1 MTEKSASST
10 ASSDTTGTTP
20 GTGTTP
26 DTTGTTSARAGAAPP
41 QAGTARARTGTA
53 PARAET
59 APNTETTASTETTP
73 STRTTP
79 VRTGE
84 RVADTTPGGSPT
96 ETSPLNGG
104 PTRAVG
110 LPVARRLGRKAQGR
124 IADWI
129 TFAVLAVGGVAMVAP
144 LVWMFSTS
152 LKTKT
157 EVFALPPVWI
167 PEVPQWETYVRMWE
181 NSYVLTGFQN
191 SLVVATSVTVLG
203 TITCSLAAFALAKMR
218 LPGRNA
224 IFVGLLTG
232 IMIPFPT
239 LMIPQFVM
247 FSRIGWVD
255 TLLPLIVP
263 AIFGNVIVIFF
274 LKQYLENVPNS
285 IVEAAKIDGASYW
298 QIFWRLIFPIIRPA
312 VSAQFILWF
321 MMVWNDYLA
330 PILYLNTPER
340 QTLQVVIANM
350 NVQYATQRD
359 YPLIMAASFVAL
371 LPILAVF
378 LVFQRQIIES
388 VALTGTKG

>member
-1 MTEKSASST
+1 MTERSASST
-10 ASSDTTGTTP
+10 ASSSTSTTP
-20 GTGTTP
+20 
-26 DTTGTTSARAGAAPP
+26 AVRPP
-41 QAGTARARTGTA
+41 LGGPLRTKA
-53 PARAET
+53 PAAK
-59 APNTETTASTETTP
+59 
-73 STRTTP
+73 
-79 VRTGE
+79 
-84 RVADTTPGGSPT
+84 
-96 ETSPLNGG
+96 
-104 PTRAVG
+104 
-110 LPVARRLGRKAQGR
+110 RLGRKATGR
-124 IADWI
+124 IANWI
-129 TFAVLAVGGVAMVAP
+129 TFVVLAVGGVAMVAP
-144 LVWMFSTS
+144 LVWMVSTS
-152 LKTKT
+152 LKTKP

-167 PEVPQWETYVRMWE
+167 PEVPQWETYVRMWA
-181 NSYVLTGFQN
+181 SSSVLSGFQN

-203 TITCSLAAFALAKMR
+203 TLVCSLAAFALAKMR

-224 IFVGLLTG
+224 IFIGLLTG

-263 AIFGNVIVIFF
+263 AIFGNIIVIFF

-285 IVEAAKIDGASYW
+285 IIEAAKIDGATYW

-388 VALTGTKG
+388 VALTGSKA

>member
-10 ASSDTTGTTP
+10 ASSDTTGATP
-20 GTGTTP
+20 GTGTTT
-26 DTTGTTSARAGAAPP
+26 DTTGTTPNTEATPS
-41 QAGTARARTGTA
+41 AGTA
-53 PARAET
+53 
-59 APNTETTASTETTP
+59 
-73 STRTTP
+73 P
-79 VRTGE
+79 VRTGHGA
-84 RVADTTPGGSPT
+84 ADTTPDTSPT

-104 PTRAVG
+104 PTHPVG
-110 LPVARRLGRKAQGR
+110 LPVARRLGRRAQGR

-144 LVWMFSTS
+144 LLWMFSTS

-167 PEVPQWETYVRMWE
+167 PEIPQWETYVRMWE

-191 SLVVATSVTVLG
+191 SFIVATSVTVLG
-203 TITCSLAAFALAKMR
+203 TITCSLAAFALAKLR

-285 IVEAAKIDGASYW
+285 IIEAAKIDGASYW

>member
-1 MTEKSASST
+1 MTESATST
-10 ASSDTTGTTP
+10 ASSDTT
-20 GTGTTP
+20 TP
-26 DTTGTTSARAGAAPP
+26 DTPP
-41 QAGTARARTGTA
+41 LGG
-53 PARAET
+53 PARPET
-59 APNTETTASTETTP
+59 P
-73 STRTTP
+73 
-79 VRTGE
+79 
-84 RVADTTPGGSPT
+84 PGG
-96 ETSPLNGG
+96 G
-104 PTRAVG
+104 
-110 LPVARRLGRKAQGR
+110 RLGRRASGR

-129 TFAVLAVGGVAMVAP
+129 TFTVLAVGAIVMIAP

-152 LKTKT
+152 VKTKQ
-157 EVFALPPVWI
+157 EVFALPPVWV
-167 PEVPQWETYVRMWE
+167 PEVPQWDTYVRMWE
-181 NSYVLTGFQN
+181 DSYVLTGFQN
-191 SLVVATSVTVLG
+191 SLIVATSVTVLG
-203 TITCSLAAFALAKMR
+203 TLVCSLAAFALAKMR

-224 IFVGLLTG
+224 IFIGLLTG

-247 FSRIGWVD
+247 FSQIGWVD

-263 AIFGNVIVIFF
+263 AIFGNIIVIFF

-285 IVEAAKIDGASYW
+285 IIEAAKIDGASYW
-298 QIFWRLIFPIIRPA
+298 QVFWKLIFPIIRPA